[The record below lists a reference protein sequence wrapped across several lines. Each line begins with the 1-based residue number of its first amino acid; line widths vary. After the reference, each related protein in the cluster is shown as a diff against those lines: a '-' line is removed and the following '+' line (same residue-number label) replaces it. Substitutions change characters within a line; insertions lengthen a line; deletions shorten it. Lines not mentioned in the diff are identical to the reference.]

1 MKIKNRSKSQDEKY
15 SIQYAMSQILNVS
28 PELPAF
34 ESDLGNKINVM
45 NLLLRVAPER
55 TGT

>member
-34 ESDLGNKINVM
+34 ERDLGNKINVM